1 MTRFQQWLVQIL
13 LPLSDNAGRRYPD
26 ELLEH
31 VKETLVG
38 QFGGV
43 TAFSR
48 APAQGIWAP
57 EGGSVSREDVVVLE
71 VMVANVDA
79 DWWRTFREA
88 LERDLEQESIV
99 VRATPIRML

>member
-43 TAFSR
+43 TAFPGLRLKASGLR
-48 APAQGIWAP
+48 KAAA
-57 EGGSVSREDVVVLE
+57 
-71 VMVANVDA
+71 
-79 DWWRTFREA
+79 
-88 LERDLEQESIV
+88 
-99 VRATPIRML
+99 